1 MHHCRKGLWDF
12 FFFWKKKKI
21 ICSGLPSFTYLDF
34 KVTVI
39 WLLAICTRA
48 CNQCQTGAKYF
59 TKKNWI
65 TMVILNSLENLNFIY
80 TLPNIKLLHH
90 VVKSLKVVTK
100 SNFVSYF
107 IDQPFLND
115 FVFANFVFYE
125 GKKWFFTNLK
135 KLHFK
140 KK

>member
-1 MHHCRKGLWDF
+1 
-12 FFFWKKKKI
+12 
-21 ICSGLPSFTYLDF
+21 
-34 KVTVI
+34 
-39 WLLAICTRA
+39 
-48 CNQCQTGAKYF
+48 
-59 TKKNWI
+59 
-65 TMVILNSLENLNFIY
+65 MVFLNSLENLNFIF
-80 TLPNIKLLHH
+80 TLPNITLLHH
-90 VVKSLKVVTK
+90 VVKGLKVVTK

-115 FVFANFVFYE
+115 SVFANFVFYE

>member
-1 MHHCRKGLWDF
+1 
-12 FFFWKKKKI
+12 
-21 ICSGLPSFTYLDF
+21 
-34 KVTVI
+34 
-39 WLLAICTRA
+39 
-48 CNQCQTGAKYF
+48 
-59 TKKNWI
+59 
-65 TMVILNSLENLNFIY
+65 MVILNSLENLNFIY

-115 FVFANFVFYE
+115 FVFANFVFFYE